1 MNCKI
6 CGGKTKVKFEAMV
19 LNKYEG
25 KYLICDKCGYLFA
38 GDPYWLEEAYK
49 SAINISDT
57 GIMSR
62 NIHFSRMVSVLIYFF
77 FDKNGMFVD
86 YAGGYGIFTRL
97 MRDIGL
103 DFYWQDPYCENLLAR
118 GFEYDSLSKENINL
132 ITAFEVFEH
141 LSNPLDEIDKM
152 LKISNNI
159 VFSTVLL
166 PPQIPEPGEWW
177 YYGLDHG
184 QHVSFYSPRT
194 LRAIADKFGLNFYS
208 YKEIHLFTKKKLNYY
223 LLKRIISL
231 SPRVLYHFVKLRLT
245 SKMWDDH
252 LIFEGKKIKR

>member
-1 MNCKI
+1 MICKI
-6 CGGKTKVKFEAMV
+6 CGSKAEKRFDVKVIR
-19 LNKYEG
+19 KYDAE
-25 KYLICDKCGYLFA
+25 YFYCNECGFLFA
-38 GDPYWLEEAYK
+38 SNPFWLDEAYQ

-57 GIMSR
+57 GIMGR
-62 NIHFSRMVSVLIYFF
+62 NIYFSKLVSLIIYFF
-77 FDKNGMFVD
+77 FDKKGKFVD

-118 GFEYDSLSKENINL
+118 GFEYDSLSKEEINL

-141 LSNPLDEIDKM
+141 LVDPLDEIDKM

-166 PPQIPEPGEWW
+166 PSQIPAPGEWW

-184 QHVSFYSPRT
+184 QHVSFYSEKT
-194 LRAIADKFGLNFYS
+194 IKVISKHFNLNLYSFGDIFV
-208 YKEIHLFTKKKLNYY
+208 FTKKELSSFVLSLIQFLFHFGLFSVVSFKIKSKTDSDFR
-223 LLKRIISL
+223 LLK
-231 SPRVLYHFVKLRLT
+231 
-245 SKMWDDH
+245 SKS
-252 LIFEGKKIKR
+252 